1 MSYVAEQARA
11 LGMRLLSRRWD
22 DPPHTLDTMD
32 SAIAELAALRH
43 VAVDSEDLEALQE
56 VLAELT
62 EIRRQVETLET

>member
-1 MSYVAEQARA
+1 
-11 LGMRLLSRRWD
+11 MRLLSRRWD
-22 DPPHTLDTMD
+22 DPPHTIETMD